1 MALQVKVH
9 PHDQW
14 STRGSPYGESVLAPT
29 PCRYLIVGPSGSG
42 KSVLLVDFLVRLYK
56 HAFQRVYVFSP
67 SIFIDSAWKPV
78 FKYVEKTL
86 GVDSEQEQWA
96 FDEWDDEKLK
106 EIVSTQAA
114 VVKEQKRQKAGKELY
129 GIAIIVDDF
138 ADDPRVMASRSGA
151 AAGGSMLNTLLV
163 RGRHMQISTFMS
175 VQKMRLA
182 GSILRVNAQA
192 LCVFRLRNRL
202 ELDAIIE
209 ELSAVYDKNTLMEMY
224 ELATRDPYS
233 FWYIHLAAKRREDM
247 FFLRFE
253 KRMIPTSGKRQDHQ
267 EDGSIAPDA
276 AEGHA
281 SGAEPPR
288 L

>member
-1 MALQVKVH
+1 MALRIKVH

-14 STRGSPYGESVLAPT
+14 TTRGSPYGEVVLAPT

-67 SIFIDSAWKPV
+67 SVHIDSAWKPV

-86 GVDSEQEQWA
+86 GVDSEREPWA

-114 VVKEQKRQKAGKELY
+114 VIKEQKRQKAGKELY

-138 ADDPRVMASRSGA
+138 ADDPRIMASRAGA

-192 LCVFRLRNRL
+192 MCIFRLRNRL

-224 ELATRDPYS
+224 ELATREPYS

-253 KRMIPTSGKRQDHQ
+253 KRMIPNSGKREQ
-267 EDGSIAPDA
+267 EDGSLAPDA
-276 AEGHA
+276 AQGNAVEDGR
-281 SGAEPPR
+281 PR
-288 L
+288 I